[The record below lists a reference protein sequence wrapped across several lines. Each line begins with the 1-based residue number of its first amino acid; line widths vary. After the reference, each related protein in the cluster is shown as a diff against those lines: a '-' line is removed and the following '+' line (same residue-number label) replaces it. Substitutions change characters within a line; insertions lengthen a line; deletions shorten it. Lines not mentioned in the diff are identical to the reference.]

1 MIKKVQDWFNSSFHV
16 ITSRTSCS
24 FGFVWLKK
32 KKKGLLMGLCD
43 RYKCGTFCEDYF
55 KLRDQVTDALR
66 EPACRFAASRTKT
79 ILLSWYSDS
88 QNARPHSPFS
98 APRWWLLNSSNGAVW
113 SKVFYTRAPWQQVLR
128 EEGKKKSGGEYISH
142 MGSCLSNSGFS
153 FKTKTPEL
161 EALTGRRLAK
171 KKRIARSVELNVLRR
186 TEINLQYFRP
196 GMPHRAL
203 DHRVR

>member
-1 MIKKVQDWFNSSFHV
+1 MRQQKE
-16 ITSRTSCS
+16 
-24 FGFVWLKK
+24 WLKRCRIGLILLFMLSLVVHLAHLDSFDWK
-32 KKKGLLMGLCD
+32 KKKGPLMGLCD

-128 EEGKKKSGGEYISH
+128 EEGKKS
-142 MGSCLSNSGFS
+142 
-153 FKTKTPEL
+153 L
-161 EALTGRRLAK
+161 EESTFLTWVPVWV
-171 KKRIARSVELNVLRR
+171 IAAFLLKQKPQN
-186 TEINLQYFRP
+186 
-196 GMPHRAL
+196 
-203 DHRVR
+203 